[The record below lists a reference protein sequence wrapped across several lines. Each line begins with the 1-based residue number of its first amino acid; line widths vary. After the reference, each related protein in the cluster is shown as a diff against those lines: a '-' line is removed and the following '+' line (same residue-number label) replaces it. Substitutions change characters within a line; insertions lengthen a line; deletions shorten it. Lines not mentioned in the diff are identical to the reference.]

1 MKKTMARAAVVLA
14 GLAVLGLSTRL
25 PAQAS
30 KEGQPEIRFFVL
42 DKNGSPIDVKGWTGA
57 IEVTPEN
64 GTAKTYKLEPAN
76 PTWKSKDHSKAYPE
90 KNSEER
96 YSNNSSGETRN
107 AEEYAQAA
115 GQSAEHKER
124 MVCGEAKKLDDG
136 WVEMIVVWPKMQM
149 ANPAE
154 KSAEQHEHAGF
165 MHDHGGAY
173 FKTMVDPASLRDT
186 KTNSINFTTNVAFT
200 TPNGDTKYVKGYTY
214 PAGMIDGTFGRLID
228 KDFKDTSKL
237 DHEQAARLSQ
247 KVHATLN
254 ALPPLSFKKDGDRQ
268 EYEKARQD
276 CMAACKRLEQ
286 ATGKDIGDAADHCKS
301 ACKEVRSQASDAQGA
316 LMAQ

>member
-1 MKKTMARAAVVLA
+1 MKKTMARAAMVLA
-14 GLAVLGLSTRL
+14 GLAVLGSSTRL

-57 IEVTPEN
+57 IEVKPEN
-64 GTAKTYKLEPAN
+64 GTAKTYKLEPFTPA
-76 PTWKSKDHSKAYPE
+76 WKSKADLE

-96 YSNNSSGETRN
+96 YSNNSNGESRS
-107 AEEYAQAA
+107 AEELAQAA

-136 WVEMIVVWPKMQM
+136 WVEMIVVWPKTPM
-149 ANPAE
+149 ANPPGKAAE
-154 KSAEQHEHAGF
+154 HEHAGF
-165 MHDHGGAY
+165 MHDHGGPY
-173 FKTMVDPASLRDT
+173 FKAMVDPASLRDT
-186 KTNSINFTTNVAFT
+186 KTNTINFTTNVAFT

-214 PAGMIDGTFGRLID
+214 PAGMIDGAFGRLID

-247 KVHATLN
+247 KVHAMLN
-254 ALPPLSFKKDGDRQ
+254 ALPALSFKKDGDRQ

-286 ATGKDIGDAADHCKS
+286 STGKDIGDAADDCKS
-301 ACKEVRSQASDAQGA
+301 ACKEVRSQAGDAQGA
-316 LMAQ
+316 LMPQ